1 MKIAISAA
9 APTLDAQIDPR
20 FGRCQCFIIV
30 DPETLA
36 FEAVEN
42 SSAMASG
49 GAGIAAAQMVA
60 GKGVKAVLTG
70 NCGPNAYQVLTSA
83 GIKIFTGVYGT
94 VNDAIVTYK
103 SGQLQTAS
111 QPTVRAH
118 SGMGSGRGF
127 SKGAAFSQTPPA
139 GTGIDT
145 LRAETSQ
152 LKEKL
157 NDIQSRLE
165 TLEKKNK

>member
-1 MKIAISAA
+1 MKIAISAT

-36 FEAVEN
+36 FEAVDN
-42 SSAMASG
+42 TSAMASG

-60 GKGVKAVLTG
+60 GRGVKAVLTG
-70 NCGPNAYQVLTSA
+70 NCGPNAYQVLTAA
-83 GIKIFTGVYGT
+83 GITIFTGVHGT
-94 VNDAIVTYK
+94 LKDAIATYK

-118 SGMGSGRGF
+118 SGMGGKGC
-127 SKGAAFSQTPPA
+127 SKTAFSQTPPPA
-139 GTGIDT
+139 STDIDA
-145 LRAETSQ
+145 LRIETSQ

-157 NDIQSRLE
+157 TEIQSRLE